1 MTQLDVI
8 TIERHPDVFMSHG
21 RKRLTSHILG
31 KVLKTTSLDTVLLVS
46 IKLDC
51 KLCLMT
57 VISNY
62 TFAHTTL
69 THHT

>member
-1 MTQLDVI
+1 MTELDVLKK
-8 TIERHPDVFMSHG
+8 EHPDVFMSHG
-21 RKRLTSHILG
+21 GKRLTSHFRW
-31 KVLKTTSLDTVLLVS
+31 KSLKTISLNSVLFVS
-46 IKLDC
+46 IKVDC